1 MTRIVL
7 DAGHSYNT
15 PGKRSPD
22 GMREYA
28 FNRAVCQAARKKLE
42 SQGIQT
48 IMTHHDDRDIPLK
61 ERTNLANREKATLFI
76 SIHANAYGSGSWN
89 DIHGI
94 ETYIHQ
100 ENDPQSRSLAEA
112 VHYSLIKET
121 RRKDRG
127 IKMADFHVLRETVMP
142 AVLIECG
149 FMTNREEKKL
159 LASENYRILCGHTIA
174 ASILTFLGVKK
185 TMYLV
190 QTGAFSS
197 IENAKKH
204 AQDLKNA
211 GFDAMITEK

>member
-1 MTRIVL
+1 MATIVL

-22 GMREYA
+22 GMREFA

-42 SQGIQT
+42 SQGIRT
-48 IMTHHDDRDIPLK
+48 ILTHRDDRDVPLK
-61 ERTNLANREKATLFI
+61 ERTDLANREKAALFI
-76 SIHANAYGSGSWN
+76 SIHANAYGSGNWN
-89 DIHGI
+89 DVHGI
-94 ETYIHQ
+94 ETYIHSK
-100 ENDPQSRSLAEA
+100 NDSQSRSLAEA

-127 IKMADFHVLRETVMP
+127 IKTANFHVLRETVMP

-159 LASENYRILCGHTIA
+159 LASEDYRTLCGHTIA
-174 ASILTFLGVKK
+174 AAILTFIGVKK
-185 TMYLV
+185 TLYLV

-197 IENAKKH
+197 IENAKKQ
-204 AQDLKNA
+204 AQALKNA
-211 GFDAMITEK
+211 GFDAMIMEK